1 MFLTIQISI
10 LTFVSLNTR
19 VTGNQILTF
28 KWKSQIHI
36 LRHCCFI
43 FWIECAMNLGRDTLG
58 REGSWDT
65 LGREGYSRCILKI
78 REKKAAFVGRIW
90 RTLGIGTA
98 LGASLWRNRR
108 RLVVD
113 SMIRFR
119 DPVCVIQFA
128 TRSRSRIV
136 RSFSRVSGSTNS
148 TESDW
153 LSWELCNGVHSMMWF
168 TVTGN

>member
-36 LRHCCFI
+36 LRHYCFI
-43 FWIECAMNLGRDTLG
+43 FWIDCAMNLGRDTLG

-108 RLVVD
+108 RRILRMQPSKD
-113 SMIRFR
+113 ASYELGHSHGL
-119 DPVCVIQFA
+119 QN
-128 TRSRSRIV
+128 RSW
-136 RSFSRVSGSTNS
+136 G
-148 TESDW
+148 EMKGMM
-153 LSWELCNGVHSMMWF
+153 LEKQSWFG
-168 TVTGN
+168 